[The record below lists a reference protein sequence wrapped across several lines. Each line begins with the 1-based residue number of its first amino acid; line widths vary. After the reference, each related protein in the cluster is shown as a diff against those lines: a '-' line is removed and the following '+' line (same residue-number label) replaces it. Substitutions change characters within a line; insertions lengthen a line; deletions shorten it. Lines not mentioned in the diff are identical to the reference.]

1 MCENLPVTLAAYLA
15 ARPPRANP
23 PLTSLPHVVG
33 VFDTRAP
40 ARQLPG
46 FVDAGGGAQIAYHIT
61 DGPDRLLRAIARRID
76 VVAAY
81 GPRGQY
87 AELGP
92 GLYLTHSPNF
102 WTSRSLKKWAFL
114 DALAPEDLRRLLAA
128 LREEVAE
135 LVGTRYVSASE
146 AEYVERIMDAVA
158 SGTYSPSMLTELSAQ
173 PYNVEFWRS
182 RFLRKA
188 GLTPAAP
195 PRVLEVTF
203 AGSFARLDA
212 ASPSPTTLR
221 SLRRAGLQGVFTDMG
236 FSTNPELVLWDAR
249 SVREARE
256 IPWAWP

>member
-1 MCENLPVTLAAYLA
+1 VTLAAYLA

-33 VFDTRAP
+33 VFDTRVP

-46 FVDAGGGAQIAYHIT
+46 FADAGGGAQVAYHVT
-61 DGPDRLLRAIARRID
+61 DDPDRLLRAVARRVD

-92 GLYLTHSPNF
+92 GLYLTHVPNF
-102 WTSRSLKKWAFL
+102 WTSRSQKKWAFL
-114 DALAPEDLRRLLAA
+114 DAPPRGPGRLLAA
-128 LREEVAE
+128 LRAEVAE
-135 LVGTRYVSASE
+135 LVRTRYVSASE

-158 SGTYSPSMLTELSAQ
+158 SGTYSPSMLTELSVQ
-173 PYNVEFWRS
+173 PYNVEFWRAP
-182 RFLRKA
+182 FLRKA
-188 GLTPAAP
+188 GLTPTAP
-195 PRVLEVTF
+195 PRVLEVAF

-212 ASPSPTTLR
+212 ASPGPTTLR
-221 SLRRAGLQGVFTDMG
+221 TLRRAGLQGVFTDMG